1 MKSFKDYFLSRN
13 HQETTLFSL
22 LCENIQHTS
31 TPIPG
36 GWPFIRG
43 LTIQLKRETKLCKH
57 LVKLAIFKLKV
68 GIPSLLMCQN
78 NYVIVTT

>member
-43 LTIQLKRETKLCKH
+43 LTIRLKKRNQVMPALGEVSNFQIKSGHSFSFNVSK
-57 LVKLAIFKLKV
+57 
-68 GIPSLLMCQN
+68 
-78 NYVIVTT
+78 